1 MMDTQQQAMNLET
14 HIITWG
20 EWQTMDVPDEC
31 RKTALQCNSEG
42 IPTAVG
48 YTEETGWFVLCSGQG
63 PMIAWI
69 EKG

>member
-1 MMDTQQQAMNLET
+1 MMA
-14 HIITWG
+14 
-20 EWQTMDVPDEC
+20 MDVPDEC

-48 YTEETGWFVLCSGQG
+48 HTEETGWFVLCSGQG